1 MSKNE
6 DAWAWLWVFI
16 TFVVVPNLLFNP
28 YINHLWKPPV
38 PKPDNNCKTRN
49 DLQACKVTLK
59 GFERID
65 KGWIMYVEGNEPY
78 QVYTSFKPIIGE
90 NKYLTIYVEKTEDW
104 WTLRDWYVRDVFS
117 PKTPAQNPQR
127 PTSNQQNNCD
137 SSYPDVC
144 IPLAPPDLNCGDIS
158 YKRFRVLAPDPHRFD
173 KDKDGI
179 GCG

>member
-78 QVYTSFKPIIGE
+78 QVYTSFKPRIGE

-104 WTLRDWYVRDVFS
+104 WTLRDWYVRDVLVQ
-117 PKTPAQNPQR
+117 KHLHK
-127 PTSNQQNNCD
+127 
-137 SSYPDVC
+137 
-144 IPLAPPDLNCGDIS
+144 IH
-158 YKRFRVLAPDPHRFD
+158 KDPHLIN
-173 KDKDGI
+173 KTI
-179 GCG
+179 ATQVIPTCASHLPHLI